1 MYGQCEI
8 CAGSHARAIFDAEGP
23 FRDLIHHMHRHRA
36 VDARKAAVVNVVVR
50 AVAGL
55 FGGLEK
61 EFDSACELFSLGS
74 EELGCAKEH
83 RGMAVMTAGVHHAF
97 VFRAVRKLILLGDR
111 KCVDIGAQQHGLPL
125 LSAAQG
131 ADEAVVVVKAG
142 DFDAEGFELL
152 LNVCGGLFFMKGQLR
167 MLMLQAAVALDLGEQ
182 RKSFIIEIHKFSFFD
197 AK

>member
-1 MYGQCEI
+1 
-8 CAGSHARAIFDAEGP
+8 
-23 FRDLIHHMHRHRA
+23 MHRHRA

-142 DFDAEGFELL
+142 DFDAEGFKLL

-167 MLMLQAAVALDLGEQ
+167 LLMYHAAVALDLGEQ